1 MAVVEV
7 LLDEADRQKH
17 GIPQPLLFDLRMLDD
32 LPFSKSGAWEDEL
45 IAATGQGIGELL
57 GGLSRGRA
65 KSKVALVWLAL
76 KLAAANQA
84 DVADFAKFDIA
95 WRHVKTRAVPKPK
108 SKADDADPPAGGS
121 SEPSP
126 ETPA

>member
-1 MAVVEV
+1 MVAMEV

-17 GIPQPLLFDLRMLDD
+17 GIPTPLLFDLRMLDD

-76 KLAAANQA
+76 KIAAANPA
-84 DVADFAKFDIA
+84 DVDDFAKFDIA
-95 WRHVKTRAVPKPK
+95 WRHVKTRTASKRK

-121 SEPSP
+121 SEPAS
-126 ETPA
+126 E